1 VKAEA
6 FSIPQFALLVCP
18 HADLATPAM
27 ILWRRG
33 EWVPADA
40 GVVMQ
45 VGSKV
50 RDLKMGDTVFYDRER
65 AGRVDWNDGRWL
77 DSIDVTGVL
86 FWKSAQEA
94 PHAGS

>member
-1 VKAEA
+1 
-6 FSIPQFALLVCP
+6 
-18 HADLATPAM
+18 
-27 ILWRRG
+27 
-33 EWVPADA
+33 
-40 GVVMQ
+40 MQ